1 MDTNIAKLIGQA
13 RFEDEK
19 LADGSTRII
28 VRIEEAAVE
37 KLHQQASDAVWD
49 YSQVHNAELLLLTY
63 VYGQLRPRLADVLEK
78 TGTQLAEAHARIAE
92 LEAEVKRV
100 SEPQWFYDADD
111 SEYAYSDIADIADN
125 MDQVGVMRVGG
136 AREVCKMWVAFR
148 VLTVD
153 DDGNADETEVAEF
166 ATEPE
171 AAASW
176 ETSLAAAR
184 QTARAATTR
193 HGVG

>member
-136 AREVCKMWVAFR
+136 AREVWVAFR